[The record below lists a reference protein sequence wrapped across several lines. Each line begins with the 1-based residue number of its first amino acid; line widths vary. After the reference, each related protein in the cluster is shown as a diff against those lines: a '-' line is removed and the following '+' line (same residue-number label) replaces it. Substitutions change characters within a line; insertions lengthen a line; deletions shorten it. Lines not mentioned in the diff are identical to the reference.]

1 MGSSCDYVVT
11 AMHVRI
17 SRNIRNGRTYEYAQ
31 LVASYR
37 RASDGMPTSRVI
49 GTLGALSPLELDNL
63 RAALAA
69 SRDGRRVVVAPLA
82 RGSAARRPE
91 IVANLRYLD
100 ISVALE
106 LWREWQLP
114 ELLDGL
120 MPIGDA
126 DVSAAKVVAA
136 LVIQRLVDPGSKLA
150 ATAWFPRS
158 ALPELLDVPPSR
170 FNNTRIHRVLDLL
183 DLVGPELQAK
193 LPRRFEEK
201 DGVFTSLFIDVTDAA
216 FVGHGPSYAARAKT
230 KEGFVARK
238 IGIVLLCNQRGYPL
252 RWEVVSGSAHDS
264 KTMLGMLESVAEL
277 RWVGNAP
284 VVCDR
289 AMGKTATIV
298 EMSRLGLRFVTALT
312 TTEFPSY
319 GGERLPYQALA
330 KLKPSSA
337 CDAKVEQEAAGL
349 VVAAGMTKADDNLF
363 VMDLGIIERTLT
375 EPVPQAANGVVAAQ
389 AMKLCRRMLQ
399 LVDSEES
406 PSFEDARRKVGLGK
420 SVAAKYRGL
429 QKLVEDVQREV
440 LAGRADGCALD
451 ELLTLARLEPDEQ
464 RRQFAE
470 LLAAPR
476 RRKPPARV
484 PAAAPSPSPSPSA
497 ALKVRIVAYFNQER
511 FVDKRHRANAEL
523 DEIRS
528 FITDLND
535 RLMRARASRSRR
547 SIEAEVDRKLRAF
560 NLLDVCKTCLH
571 EDQLAGRTRFRVELT
586 IDTQEWDRRRRFD
599 GFTLLVSHAE
609 LPHDAAE
616 LCRLYRAKD
625 IVEKDFHVIKG
636 VVEVRP
642 MWHHSDAKVRA
653 HVTLCMLAL
662 LLERTLGHR
671 LRGKYSAEAAL
682 EELEPCRLNQ
692 FSAGEQTVYGLT
704 RPTAEQ
710 KTILRQLGLAKLG
723 DDEEVSER
731 LRPR

>member
-1 MGSSCDYVVT
+1 
-11 AMHVRI
+11 MHVRI

-31 LVASYR
+31 LVASER
-37 RASDGMPTSRVI
+37 RTSDGMPVHRII
-49 GTLGALSPLELDNL
+49 GSLGALSPLELENL

-69 SRDGRRVVVAPLA
+69 SREARRIVVAPLA
-82 RGSAARRPE
+82 RDNAARLPN

-100 ISVALE
+100 VAVPLE

-126 DVSAAKVVAA
+126 DVSPAAVVAA

-150 ATAWFPRS
+150 ATEWFPRS
-158 ALPELLDVPPSR
+158 ALPELLDVAPNR

-183 DLVGPELQAK
+183 DAVGPELQAK

-201 DGVFTSLFIDVTDAA
+201 DGAFSALFLDVTDAA

-252 RWEVVSGSAHDS
+252 RWEVVSGRAHDS
-264 KTMLGMLESVAEL
+264 KTMLAMLESISGL
-277 RWVGNAP
+277 RWVGDAP

-289 AMGKTATIV
+289 AMGKTATIT
-298 EMSRLGLRFVTALT
+298 EMSRLRLRFVTALT
-312 TTEFPSY
+312 TPEFPSY

-330 KLKPSSA
+330 KLKPSST

-349 VVAAGMTKADDNLF
+349 VSAAGMTKADDNLF
-363 VMDLGIIERTLT
+363 VMDLGTIERTT
-375 EPVPQAANGVVAAQ
+375 AEPQPRTAGVTAAQ
-389 AMKLCRRMLQ
+389 AMKLCRRMLE
-399 LVDSEES
+399 LVESEES
-406 PSFEDARRKVGLGK
+406 ASFEDARRKVGLGK
-420 SVAAKYRGL
+420 GVAAKYRAL

-440 LAGRADGCALD
+440 LAGRADGRALD

-476 RRKPPARV
+476 LRKLPVRV
-484 PAAAPSPSPSPSA
+484 RAAAPQPASSVS
-497 ALKVRIVAYFNQER
+497 LKVRVAAYFNQER

-528 FITDLND
+528 FVTELNE
-535 RLMRARASRSRR
+535 RLMRANGSRSRR

-560 NLLDVCKTCLH
+560 DLLEVCKTRLH
-571 EDQLAGRTRFRVELT
+571 EDKLAGRARFRVELT
-586 IDTQEWDRRRRFD
+586 IDDQEWDRRRRFD
-599 GFTLLVSHAE
+599 GFTLLVSHAD
-609 LPHDAAE
+609 LPHDATE

-662 LLERTLGHR
+662 LLERSLGHR
-671 LRGKYSAEAAL
+671 LRGKCSAEAAL

-710 KTILRQLGLAKLG
+710 KTILRQIGFAKLV